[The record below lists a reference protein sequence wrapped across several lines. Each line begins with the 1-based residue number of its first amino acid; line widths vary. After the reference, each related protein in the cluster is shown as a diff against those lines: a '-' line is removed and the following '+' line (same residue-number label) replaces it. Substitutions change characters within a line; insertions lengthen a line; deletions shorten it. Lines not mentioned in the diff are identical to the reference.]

1 MSAFLFRMTPGTS
14 LKGWH
19 CMKTDPTG
27 NKKLTLNRRSIRLK
41 GYDYSQAGAY
51 FVTICTQ
58 NRLHLFGE
66 ITNDEIVL
74 NEAGMMVEKWW
85 NELKNKY
92 PDIELDEFV
101 VMPNH
106 FHGILQIFD
115 TNTVGADLRV
125 CPDNVGEHKEKGKHK
140 EEGKHIGLPLQRMMQ
155 WFKTMSTNEYI
166 RNVKNNH
173 WTPFIKKLWQRNYYD
188 HIVRNE
194 NELNRIRE
202 YIIINPMQWQCDR
215 ENPNH
220 ILGDDNNTKWNQIE
234 EMIYGK

>member
-1 MSAFLFRMTPGTS
+1 
-14 LKGWH
+14 
-19 CMKTDPTG
+19 MKTNSTG
-27 NKKLTLNRRSIRLK
+27 NKKLTLSRRSIRLK
-41 GYDYSQAGAY
+41 GYDYSQTGAY

-58 NRLHLFGE
+58 NWLHLFGE
-66 ITNDEIVL
+66 IANEAMVL
-74 NEAGMMVEKWW
+74 NDAGMMVVKWW
-85 NELKNKY
+85 NELRNKFQ
-92 PDIELDEFV
+92 DIELDEFV

-115 TNTVGADLRV
+115 VNAVGADQRV
-125 CPDNVGEHKEKGKHK
+125 CPRVYPDNVGEHKEKGKH
-140 EEGKHIGLPLQRMMQ
+140 IGLPLHRMMQ

-166 RNVKNNH
+166 RNVRNNH

-202 YIIINPMQWQCDR
+202 YIIINPMQWHCDR

-220 ILGDDNNTKWNQIE
+220 ILGDDNNTKGNQIE